1 MTLKIILNEI
11 RYQLKNVTFY
21 GFLIVVFLMFFS
33 QLGIPVKSEFT
44 LSVQKEKYYRA
55 QKIIDNEE
63 KMKQMYFWL
72 SRDYSEGTVS
82 KDKFAFTYHTKL
94 NDDEKKYLKSA
105 IDKIYTFD
113 SENNLQLKVSYNE
126 YLDIL
131 KNLDDNLGNK
141 TIYVNP
147 EKCGLYNE
155 EISDENAQKIYKN
168 VMEKDKFTNA
178 YGRIFADYMGI
189 TAGFFPVFI
198 SAFVFIREQRQ
209 NDYEKKYKFKISF
222 ERYVLA
228 KYLGMCICIMGCYF
242 VLATYTTLSYFKFAL
257 DTNSVIDKM
266 AIYKYTFSWIGPTV
280 LFTTAFGIFMA
291 GIFNNAVAAIV
302 LQLIL
307 WCNSIKDLSG
317 EYNLMHFV
325 IRFNRFGE
333 YDKYLQFKTAIIE
346 NRIFYAIIS
355 FTVVLAGAY
364 IWNRFRKRDIIKA

>member
-1 MTLKIILNEI
+1 MILEIILSEI

-33 QLGIPVKSEFT
+33 QLGIPVKSDFT
-44 LSVQKEKYYRA
+44 LATQKERHYRT
-55 QKIIDNEE
+55 QKIIDNDE
-63 KMKQMYFWL
+63 KMKQMYLWL
-72 SRDYSEGTVS
+72 NRDYSEGTIS
-82 KDKFAFTYHTKL
+82 KYKFSFTYHSKL
-94 NDDEKKYLKSA
+94 NDTEKKYIKSA

-113 SENNLQLKVSYNE
+113 SENNLKLKVSYDE

-131 KNLDDNLGNK
+131 KNLDDNFGNE

-155 EISDENAQKIYKN
+155 KISNENAEKIYKD

-198 SAFVFIREQRQ
+198 SAFVFIKEQKQ
-209 NDYEKKYKFKISF
+209 NDYEKKYKSKISF
-222 ERYVLA
+222 EKYIFA

-242 VLATYTTLSYFKFAL
+242 VLAAYTTLSYLKFAL

-280 LFTTAFGIFMA
+280 LFTTAFGMFMA

-302 LQLIL
+302 IQLIL
-307 WCNSIKDLSG
+307 WLNSIKDLSG

-325 IRFNRFGE
+325 IRFNTFGE

-346 NRIFYAIIS
+346 NRIFYTIIS

-364 IWNRFRKRDIIKA
+364 IWNNRFRRKGK